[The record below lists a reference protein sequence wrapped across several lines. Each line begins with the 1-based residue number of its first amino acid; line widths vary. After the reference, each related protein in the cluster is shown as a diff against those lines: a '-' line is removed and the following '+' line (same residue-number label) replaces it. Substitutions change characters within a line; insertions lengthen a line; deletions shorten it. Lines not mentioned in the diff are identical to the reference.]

1 MKTKTVR
8 RSTRRSLITALC
20 VSISLIFGCAMLS
33 PGPSVCEDIEQ
44 PSVLCAMVEQVGGGK
59 LKLEDI
65 GNGLVIANAIALAE
79 GLYTKD
85 EAITVLTDLRSIL
98 YDPVSYV
105 VFQTAIKEYV
115 SAYPGLLQI
124 ANSYIDQFTMTQ
136 TMFRTDRDL
145 LISWLTTQIE
155 GLEKSR

>member
-1 MKTKTVR
+1 MKAKSRTKL
-8 RSTRRSLITALC
+8 TRRSLITALC

-65 GNGLVIANAIALAE
+65 GNGLVIVNAIALAE

-98 YDPVSYV
+98 DNPVSYLF
-105 VFQTAIKEYV
+105 FQTALKKYV

-124 ANSYIDQFTMTQ
+124 ANVYIDQFTITQ
-136 TMFRTDRDL
+136 TMYKTDRDL

-155 GLEKSR
+155 GLEQ